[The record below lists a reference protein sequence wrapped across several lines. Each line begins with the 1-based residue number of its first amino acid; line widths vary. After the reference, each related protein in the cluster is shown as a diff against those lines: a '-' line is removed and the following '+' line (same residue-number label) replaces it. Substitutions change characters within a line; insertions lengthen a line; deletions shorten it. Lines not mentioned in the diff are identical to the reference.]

1 MPRLRSRARPVVLAL
16 VALGCAFAAPNA
28 LGTPASSPAS
38 PAAAAATATRSLA
51 IQVSDGVT
59 LRGTLLGAA
68 PLQARPL
75 VMEFTPYGQPTYAG
89 LYAGPDFNYLTVY
102 DRGTGDSGGAW
113 NMMGDRSDADIA
125 EVMDWACHQSWSS
138 GAIALQGFSASA
150 IAAYNAMR
158 NPLPC
163 LKTTVLGAGTYS
175 IYRDLVYIGGI
186 PNAAVLPVVGT
197 GIGAGYLE
205 NLPARLQADPAS
217 TPTSLAGLD
226 ILAPIM
232 ANQTEDAFWT
242 ERVFGGDAD
251 RVPILENTGFF
262 DPEERGPF
270 QTFQA
275 TRQYGSHLFVE
286 GAHDGAA
293 GGNAQPWWD
302 AVDAWLQ
309 HYLRGADNGVTAQ
322 PAVSMWIADGSREN
336 LLAGTMVHL
345 TAPDWP
351 VPGTQ
356 WQSFY
361 LDSARSGTAR
371 SLNDGTLTLQAPGT
385 PAAQPYPYLP
395 SNPLETDPGDASA
408 AGSAGVNQL
417 AGAVPSSTEMNDAE
431 PVTLSY
437 TSAPLKAPLDMV
449 GPGNAEIFL
458 SSTAPETDI
467 NVVVADVWPDGSSHP
482 VGVGRLRT
490 SFPYVDVNQSLVDAN
505 GDIVQPHNDLSRKT
519 YAAPGTVVR
528 YDVEIWPIGNR
539 FGAGH
544 RIRVYLT
551 GTPLTRMPTAPALNT
566 VHLGGATLSRVLLPV
581 LP

>member
-1 MPRLRSRARPVVLAL
+1 MPRLSSRTRYAVLAL
-16 VALGCAFAAPNA
+16 AALGCAFAAPKVW
-28 LGTPASSPAS
+28 GTPATAPAT
-38 PAAAAATATRSLA
+38 AAATTTQNLA

-68 PLQARPL
+68 PIQARPL

-89 LYAGPDFNYLTVY
+89 LYAGPDFNYLTID

-125 EVMDWACHQSWSS
+125 EVMGWACHQPWSS

-163 LKTTVLGAGTYS
+163 LKTAVLGAGTYS

-186 PNAAVLPVVGT
+186 PNSAVLPVVGA
-197 GIGAGYLE
+197 GIGAGYLQ

-217 TPTSLAGLD
+217 AATSAAGMA

-242 ERVFGGDAD
+242 ERVFGGDAN

-275 TRQYGSHLFVE
+275 TREYGSHLFVE

-309 HYLRGADNGVTAQ
+309 HYLRGVDNGVETQ
-322 PAVSMWIADGSREN
+322 PAVSMWLADGSREN
-336 LLAGTMVHL
+336 LLAGKMVHL
-345 TAPDWP
+345 SASDWPAPD
-351 VPGTQ
+351 TQ

-361 LDSARSGTAR
+361 LSSATSGTAH
-371 SLNDGTLTLQAPGT
+371 SLNDGTLTLTPPGT

-417 AGAVPSSTEMNDAE
+417 ASAVPSSTEMNEAE

-437 TSAPLKAPLDMV
+437 TSAPLTSAADMV

-490 SFPYVDVNQSLVDAN
+490 SFPYVDVNQSLVDAR
-505 GDIVQPHNDLSRKT
+505 GDLVQPHNDLSRKT

-539 FGAGH
+539 FQAGH

-551 GTPLTRMPTAPALNT
+551 GTPLTRMPAAPAVNT
-566 VHLGGATLSRVLLPV
+566 VYLGGATLSRVLLPM